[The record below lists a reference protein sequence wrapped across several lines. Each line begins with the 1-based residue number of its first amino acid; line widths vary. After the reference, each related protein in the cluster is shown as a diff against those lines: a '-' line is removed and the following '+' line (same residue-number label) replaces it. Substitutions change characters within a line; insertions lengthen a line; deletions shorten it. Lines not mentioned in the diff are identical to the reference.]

1 MKIKRWQKIVGVIA
15 VLLIAGV
22 LVWNFV
28 MDKVIANSI
37 GLVGSAV
44 VGTKVEAKS
53 VTSHFWRG
61 AIEIDGLTV
70 GNPAGYLSS
79 QAIEIGKVS
88 VEVKPLSLLSNK
100 IEVNEI
106 YIEGMKVDFEPDI
119 LKASSNLNELLNN
132 IKKFTAK
139 APPADGKEAKT
150 EDQKAEKAAAK
161 QIFIKHLATKDT
173 EISISSSL
181 LKQKVSVP
189 LPNVELND
197 IGGKSVAETIMELFQ
212 KLLTDIGNIKVVN
225 DLGNSVTETGDKAIK
240 LIDKSFKRLFE

>member
-1 MKIKRWQKIVGVIA
+1 MKMKKWQMIVGVIA
-15 VLLIAGV
+15 ILLIAGV

-53 VTSHFWRG
+53 VTSHFLRG
-61 AIEIDGLTV
+61 AIQIEGLSV
-70 GNPAGYLSS
+70 GNPAGYLSPE
-79 QAIEIGKVS
+79 AIEIGKIAVS
-88 VEVKPLSLLSNK
+88 VKPLSLLSNK

-119 LKASSNLNELLNN
+119 LKATSNLNELLNN

-139 APPADGKEAKT
+139 APADGKDAKT
-150 EDQKAEKAAAK
+150 EDQKAEKAANK

-173 EISISSSL
+173 EISVSSSL

-189 LPNVELND
+189 LPNAELND
-197 IGGKSVAETIMELFQ
+197 IGGKSVAETIMEMFE
-212 KLLTDIGNIKVVN
+212 KLLKDIGNIKVVS
-225 DLGNSVTETGDKAIK
+225 DLGNTVTETGDKAIK
-240 LIDKSFKRLFE
+240 LIDKSIKRLFE